1 MCYVLACLYQ
11 SYLVNVRT
19 FCSACS
25 AKGDCDQSYAL
36 PYNYNPRTRFTA
48 PLCQAC
54 KAVITRHVVSVGQT
68 ATGASSRSGLII
80 AGDSIA
86 SYSWRMLWGNA
97 RNAIPLAEESESTQ
111 QSTLTLR
118 TIYADGKGSHKLCN
132 VFRTLTHPSRSL
144 FPSVLRHV
152 LSRTDPRSSPGMCSM
167 LSESFPISFG
177 NRYLKHL
184 NNFSET
190 PFPPR
195 ATTFPTSSSI
205 SLILPSRLVLLR
217 TVHEAWW

>member
-36 PYNYNPRTRFTA
+36 PYNFNPRTRFTA

-54 KAVITRHVVSVGQT
+54 KAIITRHVVSVGQT

-86 SYSWRMLWGNA
+86 SYSRRMLWGNA
-97 RNAIPLAEESESTQ
+97 RNAIPLTEESESTQ

-118 TIYADGKGSHKLCN
+118 TIYADGKGSHKLCIMFFGHRPIPQEACFPPPFVTSFLEPILALLQGCAQCFQN
-132 VFRTLTHPSRSL
+132 RFQ
-144 FPSVLRHV
+144 FPS
-152 LSRTDPRSSPGMCSM
+152 
-167 LSESFPISFG
+167 
-177 NRYLKHL
+177 
-184 NNFSET
+184 
-190 PFPPR
+190 
-195 ATTFPTSSSI
+195 ATAT
-205 SLILPSRLVLLR
+205 
-217 TVHEAWW
+217 